1 MTKKSPPG
9 GDGPLC
15 EFSALCCVNYAC
27 WFISSLKV
35 VSFFSHFRFRQY
47 SFNSLFF
54 QSNIAH
60 VVHQFFVF
68 AVELDNFF
76 DLRTQKPSL
85 RSGLSRALRQLSAA
99 RWCGIPSPSSR
110 PTTTRRFACSSNSS
124 RGSSR
129 ACFFV
134 ATETLCSLTTQN
146 VIFAVDQRSR
156 YVDVVSFT
164 RP

>member
-1 MTKKSPPG
+1 MLRKLRLLVHQLVESG
-9 GDGPLC
+9 
-15 EFSALCCVNYAC
+15 F
-27 WFISSLKV
+27 
-35 VSFFSHFRFRQY
+35 FFSHFRFRQY

-76 DLRTQKPSL
+76 RIFVRRSHLFDQAFHALFVSFQLVGADNFAQQQANNYAAFSL
-85 RSGLSRALRQLSAA
+85 FFEQFARQFQSL
-99 RWCGIPSPSSR
+99 
-110 PTTTRRFACSSNSS
+110 
-124 RGSSR
+124 
-129 ACFFV
+129 FFV

-146 VIFAVDQRSR
+146 VDFAVNQRSR

-164 RP
+164 RPSIA

>member
-1 MTKKSPPG
+1 MTKKAHHG

-15 EFSALCCVNYAC
+15 EFSALCYVNYAC

-76 DLRTQKPSL
+76 RIFVRRSHLFDQAFHALFVSFQLVGADNFAQQQANNYAAFSL
-85 RSGLSRALRQLSAA
+85 FFEQFARQFQSL
-99 RWCGIPSPSSR
+99 
-110 PTTTRRFACSSNSS
+110 
-124 RGSSR
+124 
-129 ACFFV
+129 FFV
-134 ATETLCSLTTQN
+134 ATETLCSPATQN
-146 VIFAVDQRSR
+146 RRFRCRSAQPVR
-156 YVDVVSFT
+156 
-164 RP
+164 RCR